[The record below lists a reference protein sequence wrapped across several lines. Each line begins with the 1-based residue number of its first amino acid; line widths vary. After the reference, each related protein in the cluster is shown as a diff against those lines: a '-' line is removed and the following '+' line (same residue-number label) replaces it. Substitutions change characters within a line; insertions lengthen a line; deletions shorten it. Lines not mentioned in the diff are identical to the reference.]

1 MLLKYQQMW
10 NRDSS
15 PIKICEK
22 SRRIGISWADAADS
36 ALVAAE
42 INGSDSWYVGYNFD
56 MSRQYIEDVAYWAR
70 AYNLACSDINESVIE
85 EPDKNILAY
94 TIRFDSGFKVTA
106 LSSRPANLRSKKG
119 RLRIDE
125 AAFHDDLE
133 ELIKAALA
141 INMWGGKVAIWSTHN
156 GKDNHFNSLIEK
168 CKTGEL
174 NYSYHRYDLD
184 TAIADGL
191 YRRIC
196 LVSNQQWTIK
206 RERAWIEQ
214 LRKDYGIN
222 AREELDCI
230 PFEAKGAGCVFKRE
244 WFEVVDRVPTGGR
257 IVRFWD
263 LAASTKSSAFFTA
276 GVKMKKVDGVYY
288 VLDAIAEQVSP
299 AEGKKLLQDTGKLD
313 GKNVF
318 VNWELEGG
326 SSGGW
331 VDDELRGMLRGVGLQ
346 AAGVRPLG
354 DKVKRASPFATQAL
368 NGNVKILRGDWNERY
383 LDALYKFEA
392 KPKPLISDLTDASSG
407 AYHAISKEI
416 LAGDFD

>member
-1 MLLKYQQMW
+1 
-10 NRDSS
+10 
-15 PIKICEK
+15 
-22 SRRIGISWADAADS
+22 
-36 ALVAAE
+36 LVAAQN
-42 INGSDSWYVGYNFD
+42 NGSDSWYVGFNLD
-56 MSRQYIEDVAYWAR
+56 MSRQYVEDVAYWAK
-70 AYNLACSDINESVIE
+70 AYNLACSGINESVIE

-106 LSSRPANLRSKKG
+106 LSSRPANLRAKKG

-125 AAFHDDLE
+125 AAFHNDLE

-141 INMWGGKVAIWSTHN
+141 INMWGGKVAIWSTHK
-156 GKDNHFNSLIEK
+156 GKDNYFNQLIEK
-168 CKTGEL
+168 CTKGEL
-174 NYSYHRYDLD
+174 DYSHHRYDLA
-184 TAIADGL
+184 TALADGL
-191 YRRIC
+191 YGRIC
-196 LVSNQQWTIK
+196 LNSKQRWTIEG
-206 RERAWIEQ
+206 ERAWEEK

-230 PFEAKGAGCVFKRE
+230 PFEAKGTGSVFKRE
-244 WFEVVDRVPTGGR
+244 WFEVVDQVPVGGR

-288 VLDAIAEQVSP
+288 VLDVIAEQVSP
-299 AEGKKLLQDTGKLD
+299 AEGKKLLQNTGNLD

-331 VDDELRGMLRGVGLQ
+331 VDDELRGMLRGAGLQ

-368 NGNVKILRGDWNERY
+368 NGNVKIFRGDWNERY

-407 AYHAISKEI
+407 AYHALSKEI

>member
-10 NRDSS
+10 SRDRS

-70 AYNLACSDINESVIE
+70 AYNLACSGINESVIE

-156 GKDNHFNSLIEK
+156 GKDNYFNQLIEK

-191 YRRIC
+191 YHRIC
-196 LVSNQQWTIK
+196 LVSNQRWSIE
-206 RERAWIEQ
+206 REHAWIEQ

-230 PFEAKGAGCVFKRE
+230 PFEAKGAGAVFKRE
-244 WFEVVDRVPTGGR
+244 WFEVVDRVPAGGR

-276 GVKMKKVDGVYY
+276 GVKMKKVDGIYY
-288 VLDAIAEQVSP
+288 VLDAIAEHVSP
-299 AEGKKLLQDTGKLD
+299 AEADTLIEATAKQDGR
-313 GKNVF
+313 NVQ
-318 VNWELEGG
+318 VCWELEGG
-326 SSGGW
+326 SAGIR
-331 VDDELRGMLRGVGLQ
+331 DAAHLKGLLEKFS
-346 AAGVRPLG
+346 AAAVKPLG
-354 DKVKRASPFATQAL
+354 DKITRAKPLASEFMR
-368 NGNVKILRGDWNERY
+368 GNVKLLRGDWNGVY
-383 LDALYKFEA
+383 IDALYAFNEIR
-392 KPKPLISDLTDASSG
+392 KPKISDLTDASSG
-407 AYHAISKEI
+407 AYHALSKEI
-416 LAGDFD
+416 LAADFD

>member
-1 MLLKYQQMW
+1 
-10 NRDSS
+10 
-15 PIKICEK
+15 
-22 SRRIGISWADAADS
+22 
-36 ALVAAE
+36 
-42 INGSDSWYVGYNFD
+42 
-56 MSRQYIEDVAYWAR
+56 MSRQYIEDVAYWAK
-70 AYNLACSDINESVIE
+70 AYNLACSGINESVIE

-156 GKDNHFNSLIEK
+156 GKDNYFNELIEK
-168 CKTGEL
+168 CKAGEL

-196 LVSNQQWTIK
+196 LVSGQCWSIE
-206 RERAWIEQ
+206 RELAWIDQ

-230 PFEAKGAGCVFKRE
+230 PFEAKGVGTIFKRE
-244 WFEVVDRVPTGGR
+244 WFEVVDYAPRGGQ
-257 IVRFWD
+257 ILRFWD
-263 LAASTKSSAFFTA
+263 LAATVKDTAYFTA
-276 GVKMKKVDGVYY
+276 GVKLQYVDDVYY

-299 AEGKKLLQDTGKLD
+299 AEADQLILNTALMD
-313 GKNVF
+313 GNTCAIY
-318 VNWELEGG
+318 WELEGG
-326 SSGGW
+326 SAGIRDAVHLQDLLSGFSAEA
-331 VDDELRGMLRGVGLQ
+331 VKPQ
-346 AAGVRPLG
+346 G
-354 DKVKRASPFATQAL
+354 DKVKRAAPFASEAMR
-368 NGNVKILRGDWNERY
+368 GNVKLVRGDWNNRY
-383 LDALYKFEA
+383 LNALYKFNGSRQ
-392 KPKPLISDLTDASSG
+392 PLVNDLTDASSG
-407 AYHAISKEI
+407 AYSSVEKESNL
-416 LAGDFD
+416 LARAFG

>member
-1 MLLKYQQMW
+1 
-10 NRDSS
+10 
-15 PIKICEK
+15 
-22 SRRIGISWADAADS
+22 
-36 ALVAAE
+36 
-42 INGSDSWYVGYNFD
+42 
-56 MSRQYIEDVAYWAR
+56 
-70 AYNLACSDINESVIE
+70 
-85 EPDKNILAY
+85 
-94 TIRFDSGFKVTA
+94 
-106 LSSRPANLRSKKG
+106 
-119 RLRIDE
+119 
-125 AAFHDDLE
+125 
-133 ELIKAALA
+133 
-141 INMWGGKVAIWSTHN
+141 MWGGKVAIWSTHN
-156 GKDNHFNSLIEK
+156 GKDNYFNQLIEK

-184 TAIADGL
+184 TAISDGL

-196 LVSNQQWTIK
+196 LMSNQRWSIK
-206 RERAWIEQ
+206 RELAWIEQ

-230 PFEAKGAGCVFKRE
+230 PFEAKGAGSVFKRE

-299 AEGKKLLQDTGKLD
+299 AEGKKLLAETGKLD

-368 NGNVKILRGDWNERY
+368 SGNVKILRGDWNERY

-392 KPKPLISDLTDASSG
+392 KPKPLISDLSDASSG

>member
-1 MLLKYQQMW
+1 MLLLYQQKW
-10 NRDSS
+10 NRDNS

-56 MSRQYIEDVAYWAR
+56 MSRQYIEDVAYWAKV
-70 AYNLACSDINESVIE
+70 YNLACSGINESVIE

-184 TAIADGL
+184 TAITDGL

-196 LVSNQQWTIK
+196 LVSNQQWTIE

-230 PFEAKGAGCVFKRE
+230 PFEAKGAGSVFKRE
-244 WFEVVDRVPTGGR
+244 WFEVVDQVPAGGR

-263 LAASTKSSAFFTA
+263 LAASIKSSAFCTA
-276 GVKMKKVDGVYY
+276 GVKMKKVDGIYY
-288 VLDAIAEQVSP
+288 ILDAIAERVSP
-299 AEGKKLLQDTGKLD
+299 AEADKLIEMTAIQDT
-313 GKNVF
+313 KNTRVQ
-318 VNWELEGG
+318 WELEGG
-326 SSGGW
+326 SAGKR
-331 VDDELRGMLRGVGLQ
+331 DEVHLKSLLKNFS
-346 AAGVRPLG
+346 AGAVKPMG
-354 DKVKRASPFATQAL
+354 DKITRAKPLASEL
-368 NGNVKILRGDWNERY
+368 MRGNVKLLRGDWNESY
-383 LDALYKFEA
+383 IDALYAFDGTSKTR
-392 KPKPLISDLTDASSG
+392 INDLTDASSG
-407 AYHAISKEI
+407 AYHALSVKIIS
-416 LAGDFD
+416 ADFD

>member
-1 MLLKYQQMW
+1 
-10 NRDSS
+10 
-15 PIKICEK
+15 
-22 SRRIGISWADAADS
+22 
-36 ALVAAE
+36 
-42 INGSDSWYVGYNFD
+42 
-56 MSRQYIEDVAYWAR
+56 MSRQYIEDVAYWAKG
-70 AYNLACSDINESVIE
+70 YNLACSGINESVIE

-141 INMWGGKVAIWSTHN
+141 INMWGGKVAVWSTHN
-156 GKDNHFNSLIEK
+156 GKDNYFNKLIEK

-196 LVSNQQWTIK
+196 LVSNQRWSIE
-206 RERAWIEQ
+206 RELAWIEQ

-230 PFEAKGAGCVFKRE
+230 PFEAKCVGTVFKRE
-244 WFEVVDRVPTGGR
+244 WFGVVDCAPRGGQ
-257 IVRFWD
+257 ILRFWD
-263 LAASTKSSAFFTA
+263 LAATVKDTAYFTA
-276 GVKMKKVDGVYY
+276 GVKIQYVDDTYY

-299 AEGKKLLQDTGKLD
+299 AEADELIATTAARD
-313 GKNVF
+313 GNNCSVF
-318 VNWELEGG
+318 WELEGG
-326 SSGGW
+326 SAGIRDAAHLQNLLSGFSA
-331 VDDELRGMLRGVGLQ
+331 EAIKPQ
-346 AAGVRPLG
+346 G
-354 DKVKRASPFATQAL
+354 DKVKRAVPFASEAMR
-368 NGNVKILRGDWNERY
+368 GNVKLVRGDWNDRY
-383 LDALYKFEA
+383 LNALYKFNGSRQ
-392 KPKPLISDLTDASSG
+392 PLVNDLTDASSG
-407 AYHAISKEI
+407 AYSCVEKEDDL
-416 LAGDFD
+416 LARAFG

>member
-1 MLLKYQQMW
+1 MW

-70 AYNLACSDINESVIE
+70 AYNLACSGINESVIE

-94 TIRFDSGFKVTA
+94 TIRFDSGFKVTS

-141 INMWGGKVAIWSTHN
+141 INMWGGSVAIWSTHN
-156 GKDNHFNSLIEK
+156 GKSNYFNRLIEK

-174 NYSYHRYDLD
+174 DYSYHRYDLN

-196 LVSNQQWTIK
+196 LVLNQRWTIE
-206 RERAWIEQ
+206 REYIWIEQ

-230 PFEAKGAGCVFKRE
+230 PFEAKGAGSVFKRE
-244 WFEVVDRVPTGGR
+244 WFEVVDLDQLPAGGR

-299 AEGKKLLQDTGKLD
+299 AEGKKLLLETGRSD

-331 VDDELRGMLRGVGLQ
+331 VDDELRGMLRAIGLQ
-346 AAGVRPLG
+346 ATGIRPLG
-354 DKVKRASPFATQAL
+354 DKVKRASPYATQAL

-383 LDALYKFEA
+383 LEALYRFEA
-392 KPKPLISDLTDASSG
+392 KPQPLISDLTDASSG